1 MRVEYK
7 YDGET
12 LKHLQ
17 SVELEMLKVF
27 DAICMKHGIEY
38 FVGFGTAIGTI
49 RHQGFIPWDDDIDV
63 CMMRDEYRK
72 LQAVPKEEWCGLEL
86 SDPLD
91 GYEVHTLVYPQIYK
105 PGTIFETEYHNSYDE
120 FKGGQDVT
128 KHPIW
133 IDIFLFDR
141 VDSLEQIEKKK
152 KKAFLLQKLYY
163 YSKSRI
169 KVLKNDP
176 LSRKISCLGKRT
188 VHDVLRVLKHPN
200 LTIYNKYIKMIG
212 CSEGD
217 LITSFDLESMDEMVN
232 SCMAYNEVF
241 PTIRMP
247 FENISV
253 SVQRNYDSALKK
265 LYGDYMSMPP
275 ENKRYNHPPR
285 ILDFGD
291 GEGNRIKK

>member
-38 FVGFGTAIGTI
+38 FVGFGTAIGAI

-72 LQAVPKEEWCGLEL
+72 LQAVPKEEWRGLEL
-86 SDPLD
+86 SEPLD
-91 GYEVHTLVYPQIYK
+91 GYEAHTLVYPQIYK

-120 FKGGQDVT
+120 FKGGQNVE

-133 IDIFLFDR
+133 LDIFLFDR
-141 VDSLEQIEKKK
+141 VDSPEQIEKKK
-152 KKAFLLQKLYY
+152 KKAFFLQKLFY

-169 KVLKNDP
+169 KILPKDS
-176 LSRKISCLGKRT
+176 LGRKVSCLGKRAI
-188 VHDVLRVLKHPN
+188 HDVLNIWNNPSERV
-200 LTIYNKYIKMIG
+200 YAKYIKHVG
-212 CSEGD
+212 GSNGEYV
-217 LITSFDLESMDEMVN
+217 TSFDLERLEQMTLCCEKYSEM
-232 SCMAYNEVF
+232 F
-241 PTIRMP
+241 PTVRVP
-247 FENISV
+247 FEDIEV
-253 SVQRNYDSALKK
+253 SIQKNYDAALTRQ
-265 LYGDYMSMPP
+265 YGDYMSMPP
-275 ENKRYNHPPR
+275 IEKRYNHPPK

-291 GEGNRIKK
+291 GLGNVIK